1 MQKFIL
7 VLLMLVGLTACEKK
21 LTYSYLIS
29 HPQELKAE
37 MDRCQTS
44 DNNDQRCEIVLY
56 AAANLTAIIR
66 DQQADPQKF
75 GQRVMDTQ
83 VQCVVDKKALQTAKE
98 HLAALQKQNASA
110 AELAAAK
117 DAVLKAKKTLK
128 EKSEEVKML
137 QAVLGLGSPD

>member
-7 VLLMLVGLTACEKK
+7 ILVMLIGLTACEKK

-66 DQQADPQKF
+66 DQQANPEKF

-83 VQCVVDKKALQTAKE
+83 VQCLADKKALQTAKAN
-98 HLAALQKQNASA
+98 LAALQKQQASA
-110 AELAAAK
+110 AEITSAQTEVAK
-117 DAVLKAKKTLK
+117 AQQRFKDKR
-128 EKSEEVKML
+128 EEVRML
-137 QAVLGLGSPD
+137 LAVLGLGSPE

>member
-7 VLLMLVGLTACEKK
+7 VLVMLLGLSACEKK

-75 GQRVMDTQ
+75 GQRVMNAQ
-83 VQCVVDKKALQTAKE
+83 VQCVADKKALQTAKE
-98 HLAALQKQNASA
+98 GLAALQKRGASA
-110 AELAAAK
+110 AEITTANEVVA
-117 DAVLKAKKTLK
+117 KAKKTYK
-128 EKSEEVKML
+128 DKCEEVKIL
-137 QAVLGLGSPD
+137 QAVLGLGSPE